1 MAGAGVAHY
10 RLGVDVGGTHTD
22 LVLLDSLTGAVM
34 VEKVA
39 STPQN
44 PALGV
49 LNGVARFVARGIAPE
64 SIAFFAHGT
73 TITTNALLEMRG
85 AKVGLLITQG
95 FRAVQETQTQARD
108 GNLFDYFYAKPPPI
122 APQSLTREIPERSD
136 YRGEVLLGLDLD
148 AVRRAAREL
157 QAAGV
162 ESIAVCYL
170 FSFMNPTHEQETRAI
185 IQAECPNI
193 HVSLSSEVLPRLRE
207 WPRMST
213 TLVNAYLE
221 PVLVRY
227 IDHLNRGLDAAGVE
241 TGQRFLM
248 QSNGGVMPFSAA
260 IAGGRTVHT
269 LFSGPAA
276 GAQASAHLAEDD
288 ARGGLVTLDMGG
300 TSADIAFIEGGA
312 PLEVTEGTIARR
324 QIDVPALDMTTISAG
339 GGSIAWVDG
348 GGFLNVGPQSAGAE
362 PGPVCYARGGREPTV
377 TDADLVCGLL
387 NPEYFLGGAQTLDI
401 KAARAALAREIAEP
415 LRMEPLEA
423 AAGIQRIVDM
433 RMADEVRVFAAK
445 RGVDLSAFTL
455 LPFGGAGAVHAAA
468 VAEELGMR
476 RILVPPRPGA
486 FSALGLLCTDVVHD
500 YIRSEL
506 TAVAEVD
513 PEHAEQVFATLED
526 RARAELMTEGLDP
539 AGARFVR
546 ELDLRYI
553 GQGYELRTPLDG
565 LYGAKLSA
573 ESLSAVRVRF
583 DERHAHIHGHAAKER
598 PVELVSYRVRVR
610 VAVPKFKPVAEAAPP
625 AARSTE
631 AAIKGRRRIH
641 IPVHGSQA
649 GAKKSLGSLH
659 AVLYE
664 RDRLDIGATITGPAI
679 VEQFDATTVI
689 PPGWSGKVDGY
700 RNLILQRDL

>member
-1 MAGAGVAHY
+1 MNSSAAQY

-22 LVLLDSLTGAVM
+22 LVLLDAATGQVL

-39 STPQN
+39 STPKN

-49 LNGVARFVARGIAPE
+49 LDGVARFVARGIAPG

-85 AKVGLLITQG
+85 ARVGLLITKG
-95 FRAVQETQTQARD
+95 FRAVQEIQNQARD
-108 GNLFDYFYAKPPPI
+108 GNLFDYFHAKPAPI
-122 APQSLTREIPERSD
+122 APQSLTKEIPERSD
-136 YRGEVLLGLDLD
+136 YEGHVLLRLDRD

-157 QAAGV
+157 DAEGV

-170 FSFMNPTHEQETRAI
+170 FSFMNPAHEQETRAL
-185 IQAECPNI
+185 IQVECPHV
-193 HVSLSSEVLPRLRE
+193 HVSLSSEVLPRIRE

-221 PVLVRY
+221 PVLVNY
-227 IDHLNRGLDAAGVE
+227 IAHLNLGLDRAGVG

-276 GAQASAHLAEDD
+276 GAQASAHLAQDD
-288 ARGGLVTLDMGG
+288 AKGGLVTLDMGG
-300 TSADIAFIEGGA
+300 TSADIAFIEGGV
-312 PLEVTEGTIARR
+312 PLEVTEGTIGRR
-324 QIDVPALDMTTISAG
+324 QIDVPALDMTSISAG
-339 GGSIAWVDG
+339 GGSIAWIDG
-348 GGFLNVGPQSAGAE
+348 GGFLNVGPQSAGAD
-362 PGPVCYARGGREPTV
+362 PGPVCYGRGGARPTV
-377 TDADLVCGLL
+377 TDADLVCGFL
-387 NPEYFLGGAQTLDI
+387 NPEYFLGGAQVLDI
-401 KAARAALAREIAEP
+401 KASRAALTTHIADP
-415 LRMEPLEA
+415 LKMDLLEA

-445 RGVDLSAFTL
+445 RGVDLTSFTL

-468 VAEELGMR
+468 VAQELGMR

-500 YIRSEL
+500 YIRSAL
-506 TAVAEVD
+506 KPLAEVTPAD
-513 PEHAEQVFATLED
+513 AEKIFAELED
-526 RARAELMTEGLDP
+526 KARAELGAEGMNP
-539 AGARFVR
+539 ADGRFAR
-546 ELDLRYI
+546 ELDLRYT

-565 LYGAKLSA
+565 LFGDGLTGA
-573 ESLSAVRVRF
+573 SLTAVRVRF
-583 DERHAHIHGHAAKER
+583 DERHAQIHGHAAKER

-610 VAVPKFKPVAEAAPP
+610 VIVPKYQPVPEPVPGAPRP
-625 AARSTE
+625 IET
-631 AAIKGRRRIH
+631 AIKGRRRLH
-641 IPVHGSQA
+641 LA
-649 GAKKSLGSLH
+649 GRDSVN

-664 RDRLDIGATITGPAI
+664 RDRLDIGAAIGGPAI
-679 VEQFDATTVI
+679 IEQFDATTII
-689 PPGWSGKVDGY
+689 PPGWSGRVDAY
-700 RNLILQRDL
+700 RNLILRSE